1 MYKINVLTSEWV
13 EYDMPYFA
21 LEGNGDIH
29 CNYSPDKQYIIGDGY
44 PKNGYRM
51 LLGYNLKTG
60 NSKII
65 CSALTDIPDII
76 DIRCDL
82 HARFVFGGK
91 FISFDTTHNGKR
103 EIALIPSEILNNI
116 G

>member
-1 MYKINVLTSEWV
+1 
-13 EYDMPYFA
+13 
-21 LEGNGDIH
+21 
-29 CNYSPDKQYIIGDGY
+29 
-44 PKNGYRM
+44 M

-60 NSKII
+60 NSKIL

-103 EIALIPSEILNNI
+103 EIALIPSNILDNI